1 MKSNLAQGDNSP
13 NLRAMD
19 SMVNPRPDLRFG
31 NETKSEKQKRRE
43 AVKKWKAV
51 VAPFQ
56 SPNQKNAN
64 WQIINTIG
72 GLITLWFLMA
82 WTVTISWWLTVPLAI
97 LAGGFLVRAF
107 IIFHDCG
114 HGSFYKS
121 RKANNFWGYITGVLT
136 FTPYQLWTWEH
147 SIHHQH
153 SGDLEHRG
161 IGDVWTMTVKE
172 YQESS
177 RWRKFFY
184 RLLRSPVVMFF
195 FAPIFL
201 FVFWQRFNNPKA
213 SSDKRI
219 SVWCTNLGLVAMS
232 WGLIQIFGFI
242 PWLIIQSIAIT
253 VAACSGVWLFYV
265 QHQFEDTYWA
275 TGDDWDYTTAA
286 LQGSSFYKLPKIL
299 QWFSGNIGFHHVHH
313 LSPKIPN
320 YHLEACHKSDPM
332 FANAPTLTLRE
343 SLKSI
348 SCHLWD
354 EENKKL
360 ISFRKLKRRS
370 LEKTATPFIAEVPKT
385 WPEVIVE

>member
-1 MKSNLAQGDNSP
+1 MKSNLAPGNNSP
-13 NLRAMD
+13 SLRAMD
-19 SMVNPRPDLRFG
+19 STFNPGTDSRSGSERMA
-31 NETKSEKQKRRE
+31 EKQKRRE
-43 AVKKWKAV
+43 AVRKWKSV
-51 VAPFQ
+51 VANFQ
-56 SPNQKNAN
+56 TPVRWKAN
-64 WQIINTIG
+64 WQVFNTIG
-72 GLITLWFLMA
+72 GYVALWLLMSWTL
-82 WTVTISWWLTVPLAI
+82 TVSWWLTVSLAI

-161 IGDVWTMTVKE
+161 IGDVWTLTVKE
-172 YQESS
+172 YEDSP
-177 RWRKFFY
+177 RWRKFYY

-195 FAPIFL
+195 LVPIFL
-201 FVFWQRFNNPKA
+201 FVFLQRFTNPKA
-213 SSDKRI
+213 CSSKRI
-219 SVWCTNLGLVAMS
+219 SVWCTNLGLIAMS
-232 WGLIQIFGFI
+232 WGLIEIFGFI
-242 PWLIIQSIAIT
+242 PWLIIQSTSIT

-275 TGDDWDYTTAA
+275 CGDDWDYTAAA

-299 QWFSGNIGFHHVHH
+299 QWFSGNIGFHHIHH

-320 YHLEACHKSDPM
+320 YHLEKCHYSDSM
-332 FANAPTLTLRE
+332 FANVPTLSLRE

-354 EENKKL
+354 EESKKL
-360 ISFRKLKRRS
+360 ISFRKLKRMNES
-370 LEKTATPFIAEVPKT
+370 VAPDIPANEAPET
-385 WPEVIVE
+385 WPEIIAE